1 MVAIGSNGVLGDSI
15 DDCGGCQMTGPKII
29 EVHTCGDCP
38 FVDER
43 LDSGLVVWFS
53 RDPTPICENPHILGS
68 PRKVDLSTLPKWC
81 PLEDIK

>member
-1 MVAIGSNGVLGDSI
+1 
-15 DDCGGCQMTGPKII
+15 MTGPKII
-29 EVHTCGDCP
+29 EINTCGDKDGDFYICP
-38 FVDER
+38 FVVER

-81 PLEDIK
+81 PLEDKK